1 MPYDKEAAR
10 ERLSACT
17 PYQAAVV
24 LALASHRSSIAGDQP
39 EAETF
44 FPEYGK
50 LLAAAKRMNQ
60 AYLLSAP
67 AKHITDEV
75 STRLEEIL
83 GSEEFPV
90 DNEGGSEGYFMDIAV
105 GIAYV
110 RDVWT
115 NQDVQ
120 YALGGLRRGYA
131 FANELRR
138 QLPTPPT
145 VLAEP
150 LDAAE
155 QARQFA
161 DIDAVLALGEPITL
175 EQFDALAAEGDE
187 LGQALRVR
195 LAEVIAAGI

>member
-24 LALASHRSSIAGDQP
+24 LALASHRSSTAGTLP
-39 EAETF
+39 EAETA

-60 AYLLSAP
+60 AYLLAAP
-67 AKHITDEV
+67 AQHLTDEV
-75 STRLEEIL
+75 SVRLEEII

-90 DNEGGSEGYFMDIAV
+90 DNDGGSEGYFMDIAV

-115 NQDVQ
+115 NHDVA
-120 YALGGLRRGYA
+120 YALGGLRRGYG

-138 QLPTPPT
+138 QLPTPPS

-150 LDAAE
+150 LDDAE

-161 DIDAVLALGEPITL
+161 DIEAVLALGEPISL

-187 LGQALRVR
+187 IGAALRAR

>member
-1 MPYDKEAAR
+1 MAQEIDRQAPTESTSRPINENRDEEWREEFPYPWDE
-10 ERLSACT
+10 
-17 PYQAAVV
+17 
-24 LALASHRSSIAGDQP
+24 
-39 EAETF
+39 
-44 FPEYGK
+44 
-50 LLAAAKRMNQ
+50 
-60 AYLLSAP
+60 
-67 AKHITDEV
+67 DEV
-75 STRLEEIL
+75 STRREEIL

-90 DNEGGSEGYFMDIAV
+90 DNEGGAECYFMDIAV